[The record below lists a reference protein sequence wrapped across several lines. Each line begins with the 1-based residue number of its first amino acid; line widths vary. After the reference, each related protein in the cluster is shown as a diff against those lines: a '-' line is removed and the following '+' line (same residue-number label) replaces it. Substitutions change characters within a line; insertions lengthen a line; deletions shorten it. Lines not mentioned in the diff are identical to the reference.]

1 MWYTALMSATDDA
14 IRSAIAKAIEGAEI
28 DVRGDGRHFQLTVVS
43 TAFAGKNT
51 LERHRLVLGA
61 LKELMAG
68 DDAPVHAV
76 DSLVTRT
83 P

>member
-1 MWYTALMSATDDA
+1 MSIDDA
-14 IRSAIAKAIEGAEI
+14 IRSALADALPGAEI
-28 DVRGDGRHFQLTVVS
+28 EVRGDGRHFQLTVVS
-43 TAFAGKNT
+43 AAFEGKST

-68 DDAPVHAV
+68 DAAPVHAI
-76 DSLVTRT
+76 DSIAART

>member
-1 MWYTALMSATDDA
+1 MSATDDA
-14 IRSAIAKAIEGAEI
+14 IRAAILRAVDGADV
-28 DVRGDGRHFQLTVVS
+28 DVRGDGRHFQITVVS
-43 TAFAGKNT
+43 AAFAGKNT

-68 DDAPVHAV
+68 DDALVHAV

>member
-1 MWYTALMSATDDA
+1 MTVNDA
-14 IRSAIAKAIEGAEI
+14 IREAIQSQIEGARVE
-28 DVRGDGRHFQLTVVS
+28 VTGDGRHFQLTVVS
-43 TAFAGKNT
+43 GVFEGKTT

-61 LKELMAG
+61 IKELMAG

-83 P
+83 G

>member
-1 MWYTALMSATDDA
+1 MTAIESR
-14 IRSAIAKAIEGAEI
+14 IVEAIARAIDGAKVE
-28 DVRGDGRHFQLTVVS
+28 VGGDGRHFRIQVVS
-43 TAFAGKNT
+43 AAFEGKST

-76 DSLVTRT
+76 ESIVART